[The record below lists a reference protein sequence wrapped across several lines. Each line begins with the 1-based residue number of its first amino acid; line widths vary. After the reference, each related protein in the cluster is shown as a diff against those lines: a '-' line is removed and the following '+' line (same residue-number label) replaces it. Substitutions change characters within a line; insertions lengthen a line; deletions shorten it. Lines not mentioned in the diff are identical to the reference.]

1 MARVYKGNILSKQL
15 SPHFNLSEFRCKCG
29 KSHDTLL
36 DDALWQKLE
45 ELYAKL
51 NCSKIII
58 SSGYRCIAHDIA
70 VGGAGGGYHTK
81 GMAADCCCYD
91 KKGNPINT
99 KIVSCVAQD
108 LGFGGMAN
116 INSSYTYIHLD
127 VRTGGRWFGNET
139 LGYGS
144 LYKNGKIVTDFYDYY
159 SLTRDYVNDFCHQY
173 DDETD
178 DDNKDNGETN
188 NQNNTA
194 ERGKDEVSMNLDQ
207 YLMNGIDVSTYQK
220 NVDYNK
226 VKAAGYDFVIIRAGY
241 GRVASQKDAEFETH
255 YKNAKAAGL
264 HVGAYWYSYTTTPE
278 DALTEAK
285 VCAEILKGHQL
296 DMPVYYD
303 IEEQK
308 TLNTGRANVD
318 KIAHTFCEY
327 MESQGY
333 FCGIYGGET
342 LFKNLLYPET
352 TNRFCSWYAQY
363 LLNPRWTGFG
373 MWQFGI
379 SGAGQGNNPFGVPQ
393 IPGISGQC
401 DVNRCYVDYPS
412 IIKSLGSNGYGK
424 QNTDPVVEPEP
435 QPTTPTYTEP
445 TRTLKEGD
453 SGDDV
458 KWLQDKLNDK
468 GYYIGEI
475 SGKFD
480 IITLGAVLAFQKKNG
495 LVVDGLVGAKTRNA
509 LKK

>member
-1 MARVYKGNILSKQL
+1 MARVYKGDILSKQL

-36 DDALWQKLE
+36 DDALWKKLE

-159 SLTRDYVNDFCHQY
+159 GLTRDYVNDFCHQY
-173 DDETD
+173 DDETN

-194 ERGKDEVSMNLDQ
+194 EKGKDEVSMNLDQ
-207 YLMNGIDVSTYQK
+207 YLMEGIDVSTYQK

-241 GRVASQKDAEFETH
+241 GRVATQKDPEFETH
-255 YKNAKAAGL
+255 YRNAKDAGL
-264 HVGAYWYSYTTTPE
+264 HVGAYWYNYATSPE

-285 VCAEILKGHQL
+285 VCAEILKNHQL

-308 TLNTGRANVD
+308 TFNTGRANVD
-318 KIAHTFCEY
+318 KIARTFCEY

-333 FCGIYGGET
+333 FCGIYGGEH
-342 LFKNLLYPET
+342 LVKNLLYPET
-352 TNRFCSWYAQY
+352 ASRFAFWYAQY
-363 LLNPRWTGFG
+363 LINPRYTNFG
-373 MWQFGI
+373 MWQFSI
-379 SGAGQGNNPFGVPQ
+379 SGASAGNNPFGVPPV
-393 IPGISGQC
+393 PGVSGQC
-401 DVNRCYVDYPS
+401 DVDRCYIDYPQK
-412 IIKSLGSNGYGK
+412 IVPLGLNGYGK
-424 QNTDPVVEPEP
+424 TNTEPVVEPEP
-435 QPTTPTYTEP
+435 QPTTPTYPEP

-458 KWLQDKLNDK
+458 KWLQDKLSGK

-495 LVVDGLVGAKTRNA
+495 LVVDGLVGKKTIAA